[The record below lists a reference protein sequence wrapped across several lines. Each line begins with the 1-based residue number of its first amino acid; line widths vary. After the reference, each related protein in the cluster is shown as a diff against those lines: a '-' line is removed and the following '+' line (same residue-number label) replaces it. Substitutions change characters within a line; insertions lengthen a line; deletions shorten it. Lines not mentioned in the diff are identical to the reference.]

1 MQIEEKQIVINGQN
15 IILRSPKKQDAETF
29 SEVRDITYR
38 ETYFLARYPEETDFT
53 AEAAEA
59 MISDIAE
66 RREEFLIGA
75 FRKEQMIGCVMVL
88 KEGNHIK
95 FRHKAGIGI
104 FILQRYCGIGL
115 GRQLMEYAIENARKT
130 ELEQLKLGVF
140 DDNVAAIRL
149 YEKLGFREWGRE
161 PHATEATG
169 MKYRWSYFYHRK
181 GRAMKLYF
189 VRHGETEWNVKKKIQ
204 GKTDIPLNEN
214 GIRQAKELA
223 CQLVEEDISVK
234 HVYHSPQLRAAETA
248 RIAAEALHAT
258 CIPLDGLVEMNL
270 GSWEGSNWRVIE
282 RENSPE
288 YQEWR
293 KDRRYVRTPGGGE
306 CYNDVVKRTLDA
318 MEYIM
323 KRENG
328 DVLIVTHSAIIMAL
342 RCYIA
347 GLPFDE
353 MVRKFKT
360 RNAEVV
366 MIESFKIIDAIARFK
381 KENK

>member
-1 MQIEEKQIVINGQN
+1 
-15 IILRSPKKQDAETF
+15 
-29 SEVRDITYR
+29 
-38 ETYFLARYPEETDFT
+38 
-53 AEAAEA
+53 
-59 MISDIAE
+59 
-66 RREEFLIGA
+66 
-75 FRKEQMIGCVMVL
+75 
-88 KEGNHIK
+88 
-95 FRHKAGIGI
+95 
-104 FILQRYCGIGL
+104 
-115 GRQLMEYAIENARKT
+115 
-130 ELEQLKLGVF
+130 
-140 DDNVAAIRL
+140 
-149 YEKLGFREWGRE
+149 
-161 PHATEATG
+161 
-169 MKYRWSYFYHRK
+169 
-181 GRAMKLYF
+181 MKLYF

-214 GIRQAKELA
+214 GIRQARELA

-323 KRENG
+323 KRESG

>member
-1 MQIEEKQIVINGQN
+1 
-15 IILRSPKKQDAETF
+15 
-29 SEVRDITYR
+29 
-38 ETYFLARYPEETDFT
+38 
-53 AEAAEA
+53 
-59 MISDIAE
+59 
-66 RREEFLIGA
+66 
-75 FRKEQMIGCVMVL
+75 
-88 KEGNHIK
+88 
-95 FRHKAGIGI
+95 
-104 FILQRYCGIGL
+104 
-115 GRQLMEYAIENARKT
+115 
-130 ELEQLKLGVF
+130 
-140 DDNVAAIRL
+140 
-149 YEKLGFREWGRE
+149 
-161 PHATEATG
+161 
-169 MKYRWSYFYHRK
+169 
-181 GRAMKLYF
+181 MKLYF

-347 GLPFDE
+347 GLPFD
-353 MVRKFKT
+353 
-360 RNAEVV
+360 
-366 MIESFKIIDAIARFK
+366 
-381 KENK
+381 

>member
-53 AEAAEA
+53 ADAAEA

-95 FRHKAGIGI
+95 FRHKAGVGI
-104 FILQRYCGIGL
+104 FILQKYCGIGL

-161 PHATEATG
+161 PHAFKLKDG
-169 MKYRWSYFYHRK
+169 SYRD
-181 GRAMKLYF
+181 
-189 VRHGETEWNVKKKIQ
+189 EIQ
-204 GKTDIPLNEN
+204 
-214 GIRQAKELA
+214 
-223 CQLVEEDISVK
+223 
-234 HVYHSPQLRAAETA
+234 
-248 RIAAEALHAT
+248 
-258 CIPLDGLVEMNL
+258 M
-270 GSWEGSNWRVIE
+270 
-282 RENSPE
+282 
-288 YQEWR
+288 
-293 KDRRYVRTPGGGE
+293 
-306 CYNDVVKRTLDA
+306 
-318 MEYIM
+318 
-323 KRENG
+323 
-328 DVLIVTHSAIIMAL
+328 VLFLS
-342 RCYIA
+342 
-347 GLPFDE
+347 
-353 MVRKFKT
+353 
-360 RNAEVV
+360 
-366 MIESFKIIDAIARFK
+366 
-381 KENK
+381 